1 MRITIS
7 LVPQLPEGVGVHL
20 SIQRFTKL
28 VSLMKREEALATAS
42 KYCLENEVVY
52 AIDNLGLDP
61 VEALAEWDIL

>member
-1 MRITIS
+1 
-7 LVPQLPEGVGVHL
+7 
-20 SIQRFTKL
+20 
-28 VSLMKREEALATAS
+28 MKREEALATAS